1 MDIAAGLALA
11 LLALIAILPEYAV
24 DFVFTAKAGQEFAET
39 GQSSQYGPLALAN
52 MTGGNQLLIGLGWP
66 MVILIGTWRVRKT
79 RSASRG
85 GGGDHGD
92 RDPPL
97 PGSQSVDIAYLTIAS
112 LYGLTLFL
120 KDSLSLFDAVVLV
133 TIYVL
138 YLRRLSG
145 APAHEPHLVGPSA
158 YVGHYRRGRG
168 RIVNYTMFVVAAAVI
183 LLCAEPFAES
193 IIELGE
199 AIGVSEFLLVKW
211 IAPTASEA
219 PELLVATLFAWR
231 LASRTGLGALI
242 SSKVNQWTL
251 LVGTLPIVFSIFAGV
266 LHGLPLDGV
275 QRVELFVTAAQ
286 SVFAVAIVASRSVSR
301 TEAWVMLG
309 LFAAQLAESGLAEL
323 GHLSEQ
329 QSAQHGLGSGSCS
342 SSPRSGS
349 CARTIG
355 HSSPTCAT
363 ASDPVE
369 RARRRGARLDRQDQ
383 TPSHR
388 LRWRIF
394 GRTSEGAVLASKHF
408 TPRCSPSSASWKP
421 TTRSPGG
428 MPTRIAIKRSRCV
441 TQPSISSPTSGPA

>member
-1 MDIAAGLALA
+1 METAQTDSRQQILFMALALAATLPGVFLRITGIHPDPVVAAICYGLAIVGAAFILSWAAEVIQMDIAAGLALA

-24 DFVFTAKAGQEFAET
+24 DFVFTAKAGQEFAQT
-39 GQSSQYGPLALAN
+39 GEATQYGPLALAN

-79 RSASRG
+79 RSLPEEAEGATATEINLSRG
-85 GGGDHGD
+85 
-92 RDPPL
+92 
-97 PGSQSVDIAYLTIAS
+97 QSVDIAYLTIAS
-112 LYGLTLFL
+112 VYGLTLFL
-120 KDSLSLFDAVVLV
+120 KDELSLFDAVVLV

-158 YVGHYRRGRG
+158 YVGSLPKRVRRV
-168 RIVNYTMFVVAAAVI
+168 INYTMFVVAAGVI

-266 LHGLPLDGV
+266 LHGLPLDSQ

-329 QSAQHGLGSGSCS
+329 QSAQ
-342 SSPRSGS
+342 
-349 CARTIG
+349 ARIG
-355 HSSPTCAT
+355 VGIVFLLA
-363 ASDPVE
+363 AVWVLRKDF
-369 RARRRGARLDRQDQ
+369 RAFTTNVRDGFR
-383 TPSHR
+383 TP
-388 LRWRIF
+388 W
-394 GRTSEGAVLASKHF
+394 TELAAEEH
-408 TPRCSPSSASWKP
+408 
-421 TTRSPGG
+421 
-428 MPTRIAIKRSRCV
+428 V
-441 TQPSISSPTSGPA
+441 

>member
-1 MDIAAGLALA
+1 METAKPDARPQILFMALAVAATLPGVYLRITGIHPEPVLAAILYGMAIVGAAFILSWAAEIIQMDIAAGLALA

-39 GQSSQYGPLALAN
+39 GQSTQYGPLALAN

-79 RSASRG
+79 RAAPSEAEGTTATEINLSR
-85 GGGDHGD
+85 
-92 RDPPL
+92 
-97 PGSQSVDIAYLTIAS
+97 SQSVDIAYLTIAS
-112 LYGLTLFL
+112 VYGLTLFL
-120 KDSLSLFDAVVLV
+120 KDELSLLDAVVLV

-145 APAHEPHLVGPSA
+145 APTHEPHLVGPSA
-158 YVGHYRRGRG
+158 YIGSLPKRTR
-168 RIVNYTMFVVAAAVI
+168 RIVNYAMFVVAAGVI
-183 LLCAEPFAES
+183 LLCAEAFAES

-251 LVGTLPIVFSIFAGV
+251 LVGSLPIVFSIFAGG
-266 LHGLPLDGV
+266 LHGLPLDTQ

-329 QSAQHGLGSGSCS
+329 QSAQARIVVGVVFLIAAAWVLRKDFRAMMVNVRDGL
-342 SSPRSGS
+342 
-349 CARTIG
+349 RT
-355 HSSPTCAT
+355 P
-363 ASDPVE
+363 
-369 RARRRGARLDRQDQ
+369 
-383 TPSHR
+383 
-388 LRWRIF
+388 W
-394 GRTSEGAVLASKHF
+394 SELAAEEH
-408 TPRCSPSSASWKP
+408 
-421 TTRSPGG
+421 
-428 MPTRIAIKRSRCV
+428 V
-441 TQPSISSPTSGPA
+441 